1 MTFRIWDPY
10 PTKHL
15 LENMKVRGVTWAEIV
30 DVLENS
36 EVVFGPDV
44 RERFVFQ
51 KDNLSVV
58 VSAKGAV
65 ITVLLRQGEPW
76 DNREMVAR
84 ASKGSENG

>member
-1 MTFRIWDPY
+1 MTFRIRDPY

-15 LENMKVRGVTWAEIV
+15 LDNMRVRGVTWAEIV

-76 DNREMVAR
+76 NNQQMIAR
-84 ASKGSENG
+84 ASKGE